1 MRLASLVAFLC
12 SLLSSARCLHSLV
25 ASLTAPWLRP
35 SQYDGTQLAEK
46 DVIVVTINYRLGALG
61 FLVSIEDG
69 LFGNYGLM
77 DQRAAL
83 EFVHKNIR
91 QFGGDPNQVMLFG
104 ESAGAVM
111 IGLHLM
117 MEGAGTLFQKAV
129 MQSNPLGYSFR
140 SVIVADF
147 IGKALKRDLDC
158 RDLDC
163 LRAERV
169 EELVSNQGNTMG
181 VPRSVG
187 DFFVWSP
194 TLTKEV
200 KYAVR

>member
-1 MRLASLVAFLC
+1 
-12 SLLSSARCLHSLV
+12 
-25 ASLTAPWLRP
+25 
-35 SQYDGTQLAEK
+35 
-46 DVIVVTINYRLGALG
+46 
-61 FLVSIEDG
+61 
-69 LFGNYGLM
+69 M

-91 QFGGDPNQVMLFG
+91 YFGGDPDQVTLFG

-117 MEGAGTLFQKAV
+117 MDGAGEGGLFQKAV

-147 IGKALKRDLDC
+147 IGKGLKREVDC
-158 RDLDC
+158 RDLEC

-169 EELVSNQGNTMG
+169 EEIVNAQGGLMG
-181 VPRSVG
+181 VPR
-187 DFFVWSP
+187 
-194 TLTKEV
+194 
-200 KYAVR
+200 R